1 MAIDLIS
8 VFSRESTLFLAIS
21 LHMWASRSLLWYWIL
36 CYSDVELRYIS
47 VRSHGLYNSF
57 FSAFYS
63 KQINNNDSNPSF
75 HEEQLPAMENDL
87 SFLIT
92 SFQTWSHEEQH
103 GSKYPVVKILSS
115 NKTNYCPCAP
125 AFLGMILRK
134 FRKIERCNNQPNS
147 YAKRWKNTNGLI
159 IHRRH
164 YDNDVLH
171 NFVRL
176 LTYKHFITWKPLS
189 LSDTI
194 YHY

>member
-1 MAIDLIS
+1 MS
-8 VFSRESTLFLAIS
+8 
-21 LHMWASRSLLWYWIL
+21 
-36 CYSDVELRYIS
+36 
-47 VRSHGLYNSF
+47 NSF
-57 FSAFYS
+57 TLIHFRTLARPLQFLLFALHS
-63 KQINNNDSNPSF
+63 KQINIMIYFYFYVFENKDSNPSF

-147 YAKRWKNTNGLI
+147 YAKR
-159 IHRRH
+159 
-164 YDNDVLH
+164 
-171 NFVRL
+171 
-176 LTYKHFITWKPLS
+176 
-189 LSDTI
+189 
-194 YHY
+194 